1 MRPMAPA
8 NTAVAPARDEKRAS
22 WKFALWLLLISAFS
36 AGTIIVFFH
45 HRPTP
50 PGPQSTLAIISRTE
64 VTHDGLAK
72 NNVLSDGSK
81 LYVTELVGG
90 HHVITQV
97 DLHGGATSV
106 FPTSFTNI
114 EAVDVSPDR
123 SILLASPVLG
133 GTSDYEFWKFPL
145 HGGAPQQVGNITGRD
160 ASWGPDGKHLV
171 FAKGQALYVANSDGT
186 QVDNLVTTA
195 GTPFAPRFSPDGRR
209 IRFSVS
215 DAAQNT
221 TSLWEVRSDGS
232 NPHALLPGWNSRSA
246 QCCGMWTADGR
257 YYLFQ
262 VSQTSPTNVTTL
274 WALREPANGAAGQ
287 VDKPVQLTWGP
298 FSFGNVWVAPK
309 NSKEIW
315 ALGVRPEGELVKYES
330 SSQQFVPLLSGI
342 SATDL
347 DFSRDD
353 QWVTYVSVPKGILW
367 RSRVD
372 GSDRKQLTFPPERA
386 ALPRWSPDGQQIA
399 YVTVQTGK
407 PYRILTV
414 SRNGGAP
421 QELLAENRSQI
432 DANWSPDGSQVM
444 FGYVYTG
451 EGISIKMLD
460 LKSHHLSTVPG
471 SEGLFSPR
479 WSPNGR
485 YIAALS
491 PTFTKLML
499 FDFRRAKWSE
509 WLTEPAGAFSYP
521 VWSSDSKYIYF
532 DDLVTEEESIRRVK
546 VGEHHP
552 ERVFVLKDIER
563 YPGPFGLW
571 SGRTPDG
578 SWVFVR
584 DRSTQEVY
592 SLKLQ

>member
-1 MRPMAPA
+1 MRAMAPA
-8 NTAVAPARDEKRAS
+8 NTAAAPARDKKPAS
-22 WKFALWLLLISAFS
+22 WKFAPWLLLISVAA
-36 AGTIIVFFH
+36 AGAIVILSRRH
-45 HRPTP
+45 PSPAP
-50 PGPQSTLAIISRTE
+50 PQLSLAVIGRTE

-81 LYVTELVGG
+81 LYLTELVGG

-97 DLHGGATSV
+97 DLHGGATSA

-114 EAVDVSPDR
+114 EAVDISPDL
-123 SILLASPVLG
+123 STLLASPVLG

-160 ASWGPDGKHLV
+160 AAWAPDGKHFV
-171 FAKGQALYVANSDGT
+171 FVKGQALFVANSDGT
-186 QVDNLVTTA
+186 EVDNLATAA
-195 GTPFAPRFSPDGRR
+195 GTPFAPRFSPDGQR

-215 DAAQNT
+215 DAAQNN

-232 NPHALLPGWNSRSA
+232 NLHALLPGWNSQSA
-246 QCCGMWTADGR
+246 ECCGVWTADGR
-257 YYLFQ
+257 YYIFQ
-262 VSQTSPTNVTTL
+262 LSQSSPTNLTTL
-274 WALREPANGAAGQ
+274 WALRETPNATAGQ
-287 VDKPVQLTWGP
+287 ALKPVRLTQGP
-298 FSFGNVWVAPK
+298 LSFGNVWAAPN
-309 NSKEIW
+309 NSKKIW
-315 ALGVRPEGELVKYES
+315 ALGVQPEGEVVKYDS
-330 SSQQFVPLLSGI
+330 SSKQFVPLLSGI

-347 DFSRDD
+347 DFSRDGR
-353 QWVTYVSVPKGILW
+353 WVTYVSVPEGILW

-372 GSDRKQLTFPPERA
+372 GSERKQLTVPPERA
-386 ALPRWSPDGQQIA
+386 ALPRWSPDGEQIA

-414 SRNGGAP
+414 SRDGGAP
-421 QELLAENRSQI
+421 RELLAENRSQI
-432 DANWSPDGSQVM
+432 DANWSPDGSRIM

-451 EGISIKMLD
+451 EGISIKILD
-460 LKSHHLSTVPG
+460 LTSHQLSTVPG

-479 WSPNGR
+479 WSPDGR

-499 FDFRRAKWSE
+499 FDLQSGKWSE

-521 VWSSDSKYIYF
+521 VWSADSKYIYF

-552 ERVFVLKDIER
+552 ERVFVLKGIER

-571 SGRTPDG
+571 SGRTADG